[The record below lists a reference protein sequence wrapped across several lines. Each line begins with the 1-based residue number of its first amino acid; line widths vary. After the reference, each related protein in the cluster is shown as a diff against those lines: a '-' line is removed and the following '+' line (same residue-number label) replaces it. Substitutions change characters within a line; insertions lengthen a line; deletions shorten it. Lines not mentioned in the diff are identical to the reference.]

1 MIVTHAQ
8 KINKEPVVV
17 TEVRLV
23 DNTTVAYYLTLDSD
37 SDAVPLTANHSLIFD
52 VNNGDR
58 VIDLAGNLALTGDNT
73 VASWIVSALTASKPV
88 FSSATKAL
96 TSSGTMPVN
105 QGGTNITSYAIGD
118 LLYASGAAVLSKL
131 ADVAVGSVLISGG
144 VGAAPSWSTDIATG
158 VTIGTAYIYRV
169 GGNDVAVADGGTNI
183 SSYAVGDLLYASTTG
198 ILSKLADVAVGQYL
212 ASGGV
217 NTAPAWATLNQA
229 AVAGLTT
236 ADTPT
241 FAGITAPIYNHGAF
255 TTQTPSS
262 GFTVDWSTNHFQQ
275 VTITGADLDIT
286 FTNPAGP
293 CKDLLLIVIQGDGD
307 DTIDWAN
314 EADLYAPGGV
324 GPSLSTGS
332 GDIDLVQFI
341 WTGTYY
347 ICVANY
353 NILQVT

>member
-1 MIVTHAQ
+1 MLGID
-8 KINKEPVVV
+8 NKVFMESIVV
-17 TEVRLV
+17 TSVKL
-23 DNTTVAYYLTLDSD
+23 DDTNGTNWLTLDWNENDTSD
-37 SDAVPLTANHSLIFD
+37 RALYVKVNAGDRTIDLTGNLTVELASTLNQDLTTDASPTHAGLTLSGLNTAN
-52 VNNGDR
+52 G
-58 VIDLAGNLALTGDNT
+58 
-73 VASWIVSALTASKPV
+73 IVQTDG
-88 FSSATKAL
+88 
-96 TSSGTMPVN
+96 SG
-105 QGGTNITSYAIGD
+105 
-118 LLYASGAAVLSKL
+118 VLST
-131 ADVAVGSVLISGG
+131 AVDL
-144 VGAAPSWSTDIATG
+144 PTAT
-158 VTIGTAYIYRV
+158 TIGTAYVYRV
-169 GGNDVAVADGGTNI
+169 GGTDVAVADGGTNI
-183 SSYAVGDLLYASTTG
+183 GVYAVGDLLYASTTG